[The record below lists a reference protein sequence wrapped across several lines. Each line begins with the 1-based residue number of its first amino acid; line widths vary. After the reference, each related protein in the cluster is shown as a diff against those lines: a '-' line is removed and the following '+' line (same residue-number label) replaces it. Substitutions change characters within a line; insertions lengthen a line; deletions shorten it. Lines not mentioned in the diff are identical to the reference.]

1 MGRVI
6 VVEDNIVFRSY
17 VCNFLSSNKFETACA
32 SDCSSARKMFAAM
45 DSDDMVLADLRLPD
59 GDGIC
64 LLEEL
69 RRQGK
74 NNPYVI
80 MTDYAEVLTAVRSM
94 KSGAED
100 YIPKKLLADKLPAIL
115 QSLQKKVEFHNE
127 PVYLRES
134 DKFKEIDRRLR
145 IVAAADI
152 SVLILGENGTGK
164 KHMAEKIHALSRRAS
179 KPFVTVDC
187 GLLSE
192 NLAASALFGHEK
204 GAFTGA
210 EGRKEG
216 FWAEAEGGT
225 LFLDEIGNLSPGVQQ
240 MLLCAIQ
247 DKRYRPVGG
256 TKDRKADVRIISAT
270 NEDLETAISER
281 RFRQDLYFRL
291 REHTVYV
298 PPLRECKDDILPL
311 AGFFREL
318 FNKEYKRNVKGFDA
332 EARKML
338 LAYSWPGNVRE
349 LKQTVLSAVLFAESE
364 MVTADVL
371 NLSPMQTP
379 AEPDLALKGEDVERK
394 RICLALEKTG
404 GNRKQAAKLL
414 GISRSTLYEKMDLY
428 GIKAKKEE

>member
-1 MGRVI
+1 
-6 VVEDNIVFRSY
+6 
-17 VCNFLSSNKFETACA
+17 
-32 SDCSSARKMFAAM
+32 
-45 DSDDMVLADLRLPD
+45 
-59 GDGIC
+59 
-64 LLEEL
+64 
-69 RRQGK
+69 
-74 NNPYVI
+74 
-80 MTDYAEVLTAVRSM
+80 
-94 KSGAED
+94 
-100 YIPKKLLADKLPAIL
+100 
-115 QSLQKKVEFHNE
+115 
-127 PVYLRES
+127 
-134 DKFKEIDRRLR
+134 
-145 IVAAADI
+145 
-152 SVLILGENGTGK
+152 
-164 KHMAEKIHALSRRAS
+164 MAEKIHALSRRAS

-192 NLAASALFGHEK
+192 DLAASALFGHEK

-210 EGRKEG
+210 EGRKDG

-225 LFLDEIGNLSPGVQQ
+225 LFLDEIGNLPPGVQQ

-318 FNKEYKRNVKGFDA
+318 FNKEYKRDVKGFDA

-349 LKQTVLSAVLFAESE
+349 LKQAVLSAVLFAESE

>member
-6 VVEDNIVFRSY
+6 VVEDNIVFRDY
-17 VCNFLSSNKFETACA
+17 VCNILSGNKFETVCA
-32 SDCSSARKMFAAM
+32 SDCNSARKLFATI
-45 DSDDMVLADLRLPD
+45 SVNDMVLADLRLPD
-59 GDGIC
+59 GDGIQ

-69 RRQGK
+69 RQQGK
-74 NNPYVI
+74 YNPYII
-80 MTDYAEVLTAVRSM
+80 MTDYAEVMTAVRSM

-100 YIPKKLLADKLPAIL
+100 YIPKKLLADKLPAML
-115 QSLQKKVEFHNE
+115 RKLQKKVELHSE
-127 PVYLRES
+127 PVFLRES
-134 DKFKEIDRRLR
+134 DKFKEIDWRLR
-145 IVAAADI
+145 IVAATDI

-164 KHMAEKIHALSRRAS
+164 KHMAEKIHALSKRAS

-210 EGRKEG
+210 ERRKDG

-225 LFLDEIGNLSPGVQQ
+225 LFLDEIGNLPLGVQQ

-256 TKDRKADVRIISAT
+256 AKDRKADVRIISAT
-270 NEDLETAISER
+270 NENLESSISER

-298 PPLRECKDDILPL
+298 PPLRECKEDILPL
-311 AGFFREL
+311 ASFFREH
-318 FNKEYKRNVKGFDA
+318 FNKEYNKEVKGFDV
-332 EARKML
+332 ESRKRL
-338 LAYSWPGNVRE
+338 LVYPWPGNVRE
-349 LKQTVLSAVLFAESE
+349 LKQAVQSAVLFTKSE
-364 MVTADVL
+364 IVTANML
-371 NLSPMQTP
+371 NLNKVNALP
-379 AEPDLALKGEDVERK
+379 ELDLALKGEEVERK
-394 RICLALEKTG
+394 RICLALEKTS

-414 GISRSTLYEKMDLY
+414 GISRSTLYEKMELY
-428 GIKAKKEE
+428 GIRE

>member
-1 MGRVI
+1 MGRIIVI
-6 VVEDNIVFRSY
+6 EDNPVFADY
-17 VCNFLSSNKFETACA
+17 VCRLLESKGFHSVSTSTCNG
-32 SDCSSARKMFAAM
+32 ARKLFAGM
-45 DSDDMVLADLRLPD
+45 REDDIVLADLRLPD
-59 GDGIC
+59 GDGIR

-100 YIPKKLLADKLPAIL
+100 YIPKKLLADKLPAML
-115 QSLQKKVEFHNE
+115 RSLQKKTEFHTE
-127 PVYLRES
+127 PVYSRES
-134 DKFKEIDRRLR
+134 GMFKDIDRRLR

-164 KHMAEKIHALSRRAS
+164 KHLAEKIHALSRRAS

-210 EGRKEG
+210 EGRKDG

-225 LFLDEIGNLSPGVQQ
+225 LFLDEIGNLPPGVQQ

-318 FNKEYKRNVKGFDA
+318 FNKEYKRDVKGFDA

-349 LKQTVLSAVLFAESE
+349 LKQAVLSAILFAESE

-428 GIKAKKEE
+428 GIKTKKEE